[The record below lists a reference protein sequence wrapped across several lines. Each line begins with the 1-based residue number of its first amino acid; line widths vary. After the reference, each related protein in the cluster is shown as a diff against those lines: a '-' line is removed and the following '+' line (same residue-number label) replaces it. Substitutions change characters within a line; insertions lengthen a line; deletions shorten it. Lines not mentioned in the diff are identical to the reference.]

1 MMVSEGGTPRFFKVQ
16 DAQSLWRATVVQN
29 LIGRSGVFERKTK
42 FINRDTIGRGS
53 LCFRGIPN
61 HISDTT
67 CCIWVFLLYSTCRLN
82 WMLDLWLDLWE
93 YFSTFYI
100 AAMLLSLVKITF
112 SSNICS

>member
-1 MMVSEGGTPRFFKVQ
+1 MMVSEGGTPCFFKVQ